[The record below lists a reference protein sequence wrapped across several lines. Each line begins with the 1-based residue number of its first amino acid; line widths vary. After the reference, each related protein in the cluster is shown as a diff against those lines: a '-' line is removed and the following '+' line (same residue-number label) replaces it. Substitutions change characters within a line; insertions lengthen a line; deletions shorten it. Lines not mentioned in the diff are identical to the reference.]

1 MARGDAGHSRSG
13 GRGSLAAARGREAG
27 RADEPRN
34 EERNREERR
43 QGRGRVATGQKDIW
57 LCIMYS
63 GPVLHTPPFLHVYV
77 SEQVCVFFCVFGY
90 TRVGSG
96 AHVYHRILMRCTKV
110 CASKG
115 SLLTRVS

>member
-13 GRGSLAAARGREAG
+13 ERGSLAVAQGRGAG

-77 SEQVCVFFCVFGY
+77 SEQVCVFFCVFH
-90 TRVGSG
+90 TCVGSG
-96 AHVYHRILMRCTKV
+96 AHVYHRILMWCTKV

>member
-13 GRGSLAAARGREAG
+13 GRGSLAVAQGRGAG

-63 GPVLHTPPFLHVYV
+63 EPVLHTPPFLHVYV
-77 SEQVCVFFCVFGY
+77 SKQVCVFFCVFIHVLVQARTY
-90 TRVGSG
+90 T
-96 AHVYHRILMRCTKV
+96 I
-110 CASKG
+110 
-115 SLLTRVS
+115 VS